1 MIEITEFAE
10 HLKSLTES
18 DWNKLF
24 DLQNE
29 IEQTEKFGTLHS
41 MDKTADGYIQLPF
54 WGFEPIT
61 DKFIQ
66 VVRSL
71 GLRHNFDWI
80 HWKEGEKILNN
91 KNKQDFNKLDI
102 ITLCKLL
109 DAIISANKFNDGLI
123 VSFFKNGTI
132 QKIIKALQNNVSPK
146 I

>member
-1 MIEITEFAE
+1 MIEITTFSE

-24 DLQNE
+24 DLQTE
-29 IEQTEKFGTLHS
+29 IEQTEKFGTLHG

-54 WGFEPIT
+54 WDFEPIT
-61 DKFIQ
+61 DNFIQ
-66 VVRSL
+66 VVRCL
-71 GLRHNFDWI
+71 GLRHDFDYI
-80 HWKEGEKILNN
+80 HWKEGKKILNN
-91 KNKQDFNKLDI
+91 NNKQDFNKLDI

-109 DAIISANKFNDGLI
+109 DTIISAEKFNDGLI
-123 VSFFKNGTI
+123 VSYFKNGTI